1 MNSAESKRS
10 TIEELKRSGG
20 SAQEPRTL
28 HAQIETL
35 LVKLTREQK
44 PYLQLSVRDEA
55 ASFSLRVWDDHPAYG
70 FVSELRTGD
79 FIAINA
85 EFVASPSYGL
95 EARNWSVRLLTGEER
110 ADLLAGSLE
119 LQEKQSADFD
129 FIVNSLHSIADPRL
143 RRLSLSFV
151 EEFGERF
158 RRTAGARN
166 YHHARR
172 GGLVEH
178 VAQMMRS
185 ATALAGVYPYLHRD
199 LLITGILFHDAGK
212 LWENSFSKDSFVM
225 QHELAGELVG
235 HISISVEI
243 LNRLWQ
249 KLRVLPEYS
258 STTDSEAVRLHL
270 IHLIVSHHGEK
281 QFGSPIEPK
290 TPEAMA
296 LHIID
301 NLDAKLEMM
310 KSAYETGNR
319 LTPQIVERI
328 RPLTTNLVQP
338 LFCFAAEVLPSD
350 NKEERPNC

>member
-10 TIEELKRSGG
+10 TIEELKRFGG
-20 SAQEPRTL
+20 SGQEARTL

-35 LVKLTREQK
+35 LVKQTREQK

-55 ASFSLRVWDDHPAYG
+55 ASFALRVWDDHPAYS
-70 FVSELRTGD
+70 FISELRTGD
-79 FIAINA
+79 FIAIHA
-85 EFVASPSYGL
+85 EFVASPNYGL
-95 EARNWSVRLLTGEER
+95 EARNWSVRLLTREER
-110 ADLLAGSLE
+110 ADLLAGSLK
-119 LQEKQSADFD
+119 LQEKQAADFD
-129 FIVNSLHSIADPRL
+129 FILTSLHSIADPRL
-143 RRLSLSFV
+143 RRLSLSFL

-185 ATALAGVYPYLHRD
+185 AIALAGVYPYLHRD

-249 KLRVLPEYS
+249 KLRVLPEFS
-258 STTDSEAVRLHL
+258 GTADSETVRLHL
-270 IHLIVSHHGEK
+270 IHLIVAHHGEK
-281 QFGSPIEPK
+281 QFGSPVEPK

-319 LTPQIVERI
+319 LAPQIVERI

-338 LFCFAAEVLPSD
+338 LFCFADEVAPD
-350 NKEERPNC
+350 KKEERPND